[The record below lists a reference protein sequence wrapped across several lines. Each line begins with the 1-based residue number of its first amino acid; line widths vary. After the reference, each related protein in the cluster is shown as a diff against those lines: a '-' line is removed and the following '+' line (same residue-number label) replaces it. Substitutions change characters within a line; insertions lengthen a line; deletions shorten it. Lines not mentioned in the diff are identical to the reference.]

1 MSPEGLALFL
11 AVVAVGAW
19 LQTVTGFALAL
30 GLLGAMTEFDLAPI
44 QVTAVVVSLLS
55 LASSLAAL
63 VGHHRAIQWRRLAPI
78 ALGMLPTVVLGVWLL
93 EWLAAATTDALQLT
107 LGLFIILGGALMLT
121 QPATRERPARR
132 RTGFLAGLLGG
143 LFGGLFAAIAPP
155 VVYHLYREPLTVD
168 AARATLFMLTIIGVA
183 IRTTSVVAL
192 STVQP
197 LALEL
202 VLYALPVVLAATLLG
217 RHFTPNLSGRSQRRI
232 AIGLLMLLGLPLL
245 LA

>member
-1 MSPEGLALFL
+1 VSPEGLALFL

-30 GLLGAMTEFDLAPI
+30 SLLGAMTEFHLAPI

-55 LASSLAAL
+55 LASSLVAL

-93 EWLAAATTDALQLT
+93 EWLATATTDTLQLL
-107 LGLFIILGGALMLT
+107 LGLFIVLGGALMMT
-121 QPATRERPARR
+121 QPTTRERPARR

-183 IRTTSVVAL
+183 IRTTSVVTL
-192 STVQP
+192 SEVQP

-202 VLYALPVVLAATLLG
+202 VLYALPVVLAGTLCG
-217 RHFTPNLSGRSQRRI
+217 RHFTPTLSGRSQRRI

-245 LA
+245 LT